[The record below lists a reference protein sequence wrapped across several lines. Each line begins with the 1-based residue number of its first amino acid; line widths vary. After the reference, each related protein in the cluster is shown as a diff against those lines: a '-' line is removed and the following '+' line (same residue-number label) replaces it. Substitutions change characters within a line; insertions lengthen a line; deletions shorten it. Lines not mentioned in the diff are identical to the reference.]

1 MGCEGREP
9 SVRLCR
15 YSACKFEEGDT
26 LAEAEVKTIKEYQA
40 KAGLCAMLALKDPAP
55 LEKML
60 S

>member
-1 MGCEGREP
+1 M
-9 SVRLCR
+9 CR